1 MIKNIPLYPHSY
13 ETAKKNGRQ
22 EMDAYQASHSANI
35 QCAAEIKEAIDSHYD
50 GAYLAQGCENE
61 IIEKYGFERVNFVLA
76 YNIQQKEYDERISRE
91 NKEWASEYH
100 IENDMIDT
108 YSPRNR
114 YIIHTHNGLLDIFTN
129 RVRKAQQLFSD
140 MSQTVTESENL
151 TDEAEEQDMNM
162 QF

>member
-1 MIKNIPLYPHSY
+1 M
-13 ETAKKNGRQ
+13 
-22 EMDAYQASHSANI
+22 
-35 QCAAEIKEAIDSHYD
+35 
-50 GAYLAQGCENE
+50 
-61 IIEKYGFERVNFVLA
+61 NFVLA